1 MHALGKLLG
10 LLVVGQLALHPNG
23 VAVGGVG
30 DGAVDAAVAAALE
43 AVVALAGA
51 RRVPVKVDV
60 GPEDVAGDGARLRV
74 GQLLARDAG
83 LVLRREALGVAEGA
97 GRDGIQHRLVEALE
111 ARLGQ
116 PAVLDG
122 LELLADLALA
132 LGHHHELRE
141 GCELGVGGT
150 EDEGVVARVDGR
162 GDERRGLSICA
173 GNGEEVGAWRWLGH
187 AVRGGSR
194 KMGTYP

>member
-1 MHALGKLLG
+1 MYALGKLLG
-10 LLVVGQLALHPNG
+10 LLVVGQLALHPDG
-23 VAVGGVG
+23 IAVGGVG

-83 LVLRREALGVAEGA
+83 LVLRREALGVAEGP
-97 GRDGIQHRLVEALE
+97 GRDSVQHGLVEALE

-116 PAVLDG
+116 PAVLDR

-141 GCELGVGGT
+141 GRELGVGGA

-162 GDERRGLSICA
+162 GDERRGLGVGA
-173 GNGEEVGAWRWLGH
+173 GNGEEVGAWRWSG
-187 AVRGGSR
+187 
-194 KMGTYP
+194 